1 MSITKILQRELC
13 DKLVQSISLIIG
25 HDVLI
30 TDKVG
35 VVVASSDLTRVGTV
49 HEASVQVI
57 NDGKMAYHD
66 SRAVVKLAGTRP
78 GMTIPFY
85 VEDDVVG
92 TIGITGAPQE
102 VSRYVMLIQQMSEIF
117 LDFRNQQQISAR
129 KTLKKQSLL
138 RKIISFDNRMYP
150 SSEIYEEAYNMEID
164 LNLSR
169 IVVFIELLS
178 KEGSNITIKES
189 TFINKKIDE
198 KFSGIFKNPQDF
210 ICPQNN
216 VEYVAFICC
225 DKENLQSDQGV
236 IEKCKKFEVE
246 LQNLGYSIR
255 MGIGSLADSI
265 ELLRN
270 SYENA
275 CFASR
280 LLEKEIRQG
289 SSLAISDALL
299 EKIAVYLPEHICTEL
314 ESEFPD
320 EIFKNEEV
328 FLLIDHWCRSRFNF
342 TQTAKEIH
350 VHKSTLVYRFQR
362 LQELYNL
369 DLYDFDRICALYLLL
384 IKKRLC

>member
-1 MSITKILQRELC
+1 
-13 DKLVQSISLIIG
+13 
-25 HDVLI
+25 
-30 TDKVG
+30 
-35 VVVASSDLTRVGTV
+35 
-49 HEASVQVI
+49 
-57 NDGKMAYHD
+57 
-66 SRAVVKLAGTRP
+66 
-78 GMTIPFY
+78 
-85 VEDDVVG
+85 
-92 TIGITGAPQE
+92 
-102 VSRYVMLIQQMSEIF
+102 MLIQKMVEIF

-129 KTLKKQSLL
+129 KTLKRQSLL

-169 IVVFIELLS
+169 IVVLIELLP
-178 KEGSNITIKES
+178 KEGSNITMKES

-198 KFSGIFKNPQDF
+198 KFSEIFKNPQDF

-225 DKENLQSDQGV
+225 DKENLRAEQGV
-236 IEKCKKFEVE
+236 IEKCRRLEAE
-246 LQNLGYSIR
+246 LENLGYSIR
-255 MGIGSLADSI
+255 MGIGSIADSI
-265 ELLRN
+265 ELLKK
-270 SYENA
+270 SYENT
-275 CFASR
+275 CFVSR
-280 LLEKEIRQG
+280 LLEKEIRPG
-289 SSLAISDALL
+289 SSLAIGDALL
-299 EKIAVYLPEHICTEL
+299 EKIAVYIPEQICAEI
-314 ESEFPD
+314 ESEFPAEFFEND
-320 EIFKNEEV
+320 EV